1 MIIAITI
8 DRSKMASF
16 ASSSIPVNFVREQAY
31 EGKYVIETE
40 EPNLSTTEAVR
51 VYKELSEDERAFAN
65 LKEIMEMRPIHHRT
79 AERVEGHVFV
89 ASLALLIHRGIEKK
103 LKSAGPDLSAT
114 EALAALKSLR
124 VVDIALVPRRHQTS
138 ASPSQRSA
146 SRAYC
151 GSLTPKPPTPPHRD
165 KTVL

>member
-103 LKSAGPDLSAT
+103 LKSA
-114 EALAALKSLR
+114 
-124 VVDIALVPRRHQTS
+124 
-138 ASPSQRSA
+138 
-146 SRAYC
+146 
-151 GSLTPKPPTPPHRD
+151 
-165 KTVL
+165 